1 MSAPP
6 PGLVRRVVVRFA
18 AGAVVIAAVFFG
30 TAGTLAYWQAWLYLL
45 VLLVPVTMALA
56 FFLRHDPALMERRL
70 RGREPRPGQRAV
82 VGATTVVLSL
92 AFILPGLDRRFG
104 WSQVPVA
111 VVLAADL
118 AGLLGYGLFLLVMR
132 ENRYA
137 SRTIEVEAR
146 QQVVTTGPYR
156 VVRHPMY
163 LAASVMYLAAP
174 IALGSW
180 WAVLPALLLPF
191 VLAARVVD
199 EEHMLA
205 EELPGY
211 RQYQSMTKYR
221 LVPGIW

>member
-1 MSAPP
+1 
-6 PGLVRRVVVRFA
+6 
-18 AGAVVIAAVFFG
+18 
-30 TAGTLAYWQAWLYLL
+30 
-45 VLLVPVTMALA
+45 
-56 FFLRHDPALMERRL
+56 
-70 RGREPRPGQRAV
+70 
-82 VGATTVVLSL
+82 
-92 AFILPGLDRRFG
+92 
-104 WSQVPVA
+104 
-111 VVLAADL
+111 
-118 AGLLGYGLFLLVMR
+118 LFLLVMR